1 MSNSVSRI
9 QFAGFEWIDIHIPDV
24 SNLEA
29 AANEFG
35 LELYQLQDSFQIG
48 HLPKYEKK
56 GEEHFLILR
65 AFTANL
71 KKRITNINELS
82 NKIAFFYNPKRIIT
96 LHRAEFEFLSSYPQA
111 QSPEELML
119 YFVEKMTETFAAPA
133 HFLSEKVDD
142 FEKKIFVRKTAR
154 VSLQELYYHKAHTR
168 ISRKLLQFTLTT
180 VAQIKPEEQNVS
192 LWQNIKDQLQGYL
205 LTYDE
210 VMDDS
215 LNLMNTFL
223 SVNAQK
229 NNDAMRFLTIFSA
242 IFLPLTF
249 IVGIYGMNFEYMPE
263 LHWKS
268 GYGLV
273 WLSFLVTTTAVIY
286 WFKRQNLL

>member
-1 MSNSVSRI
+1 MSNSITKV
-9 QFAGFEWIDIHIPDV
+9 QFAGFQWIDIHIPDI
-24 SNLEA
+24 SNLESVA
-29 AANEFG
+29 EEFG
-35 LELYQLQDSFQIG
+35 LELYQIQDSFQIG

-56 GEEHFLILR
+56 GEEQFLILR

-82 NKIAFFYNPKRIIT
+82 NKMAFFYNPKRIIT
-96 LHRAEFEFLSSYPQA
+96 LHRAQFEFLSSYPQA
-111 QSPEELML
+111 RSPEELMF

-168 ISRKLLQFTLTT
+168 ISRKLLQFTLSTI
-180 VAQIKPEEQNVS
+180 AQIKPEEQNVS
-192 LWQNIKDQLQGYL
+192 IWQNIKDQLQGYL

-242 IFLPLTF
+242 IFLPLSF
-249 IVGIYGMNFEYMPE
+249 IAGIYGMNFEFIPE
-263 LHWKS
+263 LHWKN
-268 GYGLV
+268 GYGFV
-273 WLSFLVTTTAVIY
+273 WLLFVITGGAVYY
-286 WFKRQNLL
+286 WFKRQNLF